1 MGKTFSVES
10 FNTMEKTGRA
20 LKDHAV
26 TYDQIAKKLLM
37 QGETISS
44 WGGADQEAF
53 VQKVQGL
60 AERLQAVS
68 SRLDLGGEILIAQKQ
83 NYVVTQDAVIEGVGK
98 LQN

>member
-20 LKDHAV
+20 LKDHAA

-68 SRLDLGGEILIAQKQ
+68 SRLDFGGEILIAQKQ
-83 NYVVTQDAVIEGVGK
+83 NYVVTQDAVIEGVSK